1 MMSASTTKHVGD
13 KQYVITYVL
22 SKIILCLFM
31 YYNIMHDV
39 KHVKNYIL

>member
-1 MMSASTTKHVGD
+1 MMSASTIKNVGD
-13 KQYVITYVL
+13 EQYIITYVL

-31 YYNIMHDV
+31 YCNIMHDV